1 MSQTKKIGGA
11 YTIAA
16 SGGTTIDSELTV
28 TGNLTITGTTTTVST
43 TNTTIE
49 DIIVTY
55 NSGEAG
61 AGVAGGSGKSGIE
74 IDRGSLAN
82 AQFVFDE
89 ADDKFKISTDAGA
102 SFNNIMVTSSTGLTV
117 VVDDTSPQLGGDLE
131 TNGYNIVS
139 AVSNED
145 IQLIPSG
152 TGKVTIASALKLN
165 DQSITPSSVT
175 GATLLYADTA
185 AGGGTGVYFVD
196 GSTSDELVSKS
207 KAIVYGLI
215 F

>member
-1 MSQTKKIGGA
+1 MSKTQR
-11 YTIAA
+11 
-16 SGGTTIDSELTV
+16 V
-28 TGNLTITGTTTTVST
+28 TGNLTVDPTGNFIVLSDTQITGNLTVNGTQTSIST
-43 TNTTIE
+43 TNSTIK
-49 DIIVTY
+49 DRQIVL
-55 NSGEAG
+55 NEGEAG
-61 AGVAGGSGKSGIE
+61 AGVTGRYAGIE
-74 IDRGSLAN
+74 IERGSVAN
-82 AQFVFDE
+82 TWLVFDE
-89 ADDKFKISTDAGA
+89 NDDNWKISYDDGA
-102 SFNNIMVTSSTGLTV
+102 TFPDFVVTSNTGLTV
-117 VVDDTSPQLGGDLE
+117 VVDDTSPELGGDLDI
-131 TNGYNIVS
+131 NGFNIVS
-139 AVSNED
+139 TVSNED

>member
-1 MSQTKKIGGA
+1 MSKTQR
-11 YTIAA
+11 
-16 SGGTTIDSELTV
+16 V
-28 TGNLTITGTTTTVST
+28 TGNLTVDPTGDFIVLSDTQITGNLTVNGTQTSIST
-43 TNTTIE
+43 TNSTIK
-49 DIIVTY
+49 DRQIVL
-55 NSGEAG
+55 NEGEAG
-61 AGVAGGSGKSGIE
+61 AGVTGRYAGIE
-74 IDRGSLAN
+74 IERGSVAN
-82 AQFVFDE
+82 TWLVFDE
-89 ADDKFKISTDAGA
+89 NDDNWKISYDDGA
-102 SFNNIMVTSSTGLTV
+102 TFPDLVVSSATGLTV
-117 VVDDTSPQLGGDLE
+117 VVDDTSPELGGDLDI
-131 TNGYNIVS
+131 NGFNIVS
-139 AVSNED
+139 TVSNED